1 MTTASLS
8 SLRFVAVLILIA
20 VIRLSNA
27 EILFS
32 QSNNTTDSLQ
42 IVLKKAGRKAKIMN
56 EIAEEFLQINPNIS
70 LEKSIDALEIA
81 RNEKN
86 EPEEANALFNIASA
100 HISLCN
106 YDTAKTFSRKSFELF
121 QKIKDTKGINK
132 YNYIIANLAFLQ
144 GDLEKSLSI
153 YEDIFIVTAEIK
165 YWKLHLYTLI
175 NMGRIYWLRGNYDV
189 AHQYYNKALM
199 LSDSLHNQN
208 GMGMAYLLT
217 GVAYQ
222 DQGYYELA
230 IENLQ
235 QALRIYEL
243 MNYYYKLPYA
253 LNYLGSVY
261 FDLYELEKSLVYY
274 KRALKLCKQNND
286 AWGMAIIYRYLGR
299 IYNARNEFD
308 SAMYYHQEALKIAL
322 ILNDRSGE
330 MYSRRFLGVQYM
342 VKKQYHEAMRM
353 FRESLK
359 LANENRN
366 PKEIVSSLYDIGRLY
381 ENQKIWDKAAKY
393 YLMSIHKADSLKLHH
408 EMMMIYGGLADFYE
422 SRKDYP
428 HALLYYKQYKT
439 ISDTIFSEKKRKN
452 IDELQ
457 LKYETEKKN
466 HEINRFRLE
475 EIAHET
481 RMKNQRIFSYS
492 LAIGMALVFLIVIV
506 LWYSNNQKKK
516 ANREIEILLKEIH
529 HRVRNNL
536 QTISSLLS
544 LQSSHINDNRI
555 RDAVKEGQ
563 NRVKSMA
570 LIHQMLYQQEKLSR
584 INFREYIN
592 QLSEAISE
600 SFMTIPKKVE
610 YQVNCEPVELDVDTA
625 IPLGL
630 IVNELLVN
638 AHKYAFNGNDKG
650 VITISL
656 GQTGKDKYTL
666 KIKDNGK
673 GMPGNIQ
680 IEESN
685 TLGLKLVSLLVRQ
698 IRGDIKYHVNGG
710 TEFTIEFNE
719 LHKKA

>member
-1 MTTASLS
+1 MFTSYPS
-8 SLRFVAVLILIA
+8 SLRFVAVLIFIA
-20 VIRLSNA
+20 VIRLSSA

-42 IVLKKAGRKAKIMN
+42 TVLKKAGRKAKIMN

-86 EPEEANALFNIASA
+86 ELEEANALFNIASA

-106 YDTAKTFSRKSFELF
+106 YDTAKKYSRKSFELF
-121 QKIKDTKGINK
+121 QKINDTKGINK

-144 GDLEKSLSI
+144 GDLEKSFSI
-153 YEDIFIVTAEIK
+153 YEDIFKITSEIK

-175 NMGRIYWLRGNYDV
+175 NMGRIYWLRGNYDA

-199 LSDSLHNQN
+199 LSDSLHNPN

-274 KRALKLCKQNND
+274 KRALKLYEQNND
-286 AWGMAIIYRYLGR
+286 AWGMAVIYRYMGR
-299 IYNARNEFD
+299 IYNARNESD
-308 SAMYYHQEALKIAL
+308 SAKYYYQESLNIALK
-322 ILNDRSGE
+322 LNDRSGE
-330 MYSRRFLGVQYM
+330 MYSRRFLGLQYL
-342 VKKQYHEAMRM
+342 VKKQYHEAMNM
-353 FRESLK
+353 FQESMR
-359 LANENRN
+359 LAIENKN
-366 PKEIVSSLYDIGRLY
+366 SKEIQSNIYCMGMLY
-381 ENQKIWDKAAKY
+381 EQQKKWDNAAKY
-393 YLMSIHKADSLKLHH
+393 YLLSIDMADSLKLHK
-408 EMMMIYGGLADFYE
+408 EKMIACDRLAFVYE
-422 SRKDYP
+422 SKKDYP

-452 IDELQ
+452 MDELQ

-466 HEINRFRLE
+466 NEINRLRLE
-475 EIAHET
+475 EISQEA
-481 RMKNQRIFSYS
+481 RMKNQRIFNYS
-492 LAIGMALVFLIVIV
+492 LIIGMILVFLIVIV

-516 ANREIEILLKEIH
+516 ANREIETLLKEIH

-544 LQSSHINDNRI
+544 LQSSHITDNKI

-584 INFREYIN
+584 INFREYIK
-592 QLSEAISE
+592 QLTEAISQ
-600 SFMTIPKKVE
+600 SFMTIPEKVE
-610 YQVNCEPVELDVDTA
+610 YQVHCEPVELDVDTA

-638 AHKYAFNGNDKG
+638 AHKYAFNENDKG

-656 GQTGKDKYTL
+656 GQTEKDKYTL

-673 GMPGNIQ
+673 GLPGNIK
-680 IEESN
+680 IEETN

-698 IRGDIKYHVNGG
+698 IRGEIKYQVNKG

-719 LHKKA
+719 TRKKT